1 MVGQKR
7 LLLGIEVTLFG
18 ILAFQTLA
26 VSGGGIWIGAAI
38 GLIGLLIAIA
48 GTLTPASA

>member
-1 MVGQKR
+1 MLGQKR

-18 ILAFQTLA
+18 ILVFQTLA
-26 VSGGGIWIGAAI
+26 VSSGVIWIGTGI

>member
-1 MVGQKR
+1 MLGQKR

-18 ILAFQTLA
+18 ILVFQLLA
-26 VSGGGIWIGAAI
+26 VTDGIVWIGAGI

-48 GTLTPASA
+48 GTLTPPAA